1 MSANAADPTSADEP
15 TTWTAGYGRLPG
27 PAFTDRPSGARLA
40 IVDLPAGEAPETP
53 VAPFTLA
60 HIHVPPGVT
69 TAEDHHEVREIWLV
83 QSGSGQL
90 TLDGQRLRVAA
101 GDSLYYASYRR
112 HQLHNDGDVPVEIVS
127 IWWQP

>member
-1 MSANAADPTSADEP
+1 MTTTTGPGTGEPTSS
-15 TTWTAGYGRLPG
+15 TAGYGRLPDRS
-27 PAFTDRPSGARLA
+27 FTDRPSGARLA
-40 IVDLPAGEAPETP
+40 IVDLPGGPPP

-83 QSGSGQL
+83 QAGSGL
-90 TLDGQRLRVAA
+90 LRLDGQRLRVAA
-101 GDSLYYASYRR
+101 GDSLYYDSYRR